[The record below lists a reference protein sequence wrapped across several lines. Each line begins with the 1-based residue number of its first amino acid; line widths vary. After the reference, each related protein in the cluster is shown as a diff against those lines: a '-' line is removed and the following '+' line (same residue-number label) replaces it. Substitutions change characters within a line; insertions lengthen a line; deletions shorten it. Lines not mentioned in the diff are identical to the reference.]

1 MAETAGE
8 ARGLDREDLLAVLV
22 AAVRV
27 RRHERVLGEAA
38 TELRGLAGRD
48 AEGEAD
54 VARADR
60 DGGAEE
66 GAVAATFGREAV
78 EVDLRDDEGQV
89 EAEAFGLAEDDAVL
103 GDEAVAA
110 VDDVGARFAGAGGRV
125 DVGGEAAGG
134 LGLHQ
139 VAAVGGLGEEFV
151 AGREV
156 AEQGGAGEGQRAAG
170 GFDGPEVFAD
180 LDAEHAVRHVGRL
193 EEEVGAEGDFLAE
206 EFDFGDRGDPGGGEP
221 ALLVELPGVGEVGLR
236 DDAEDLAAG
245 ERHGHVEEASVD
257 LQGGSDEGGQAE
269 LRGGLTNLS

>member
-1 MAETAGE
+1 
-8 ARGLDREDLLAVLV
+8 VK
-22 AAVRV
+22 
-27 RRHERVLGEAA
+27 RRRSF
-38 TELRGLAGRD
+38 
-48 AEGEAD
+48 
-54 VARADR
+54 
-60 DGGAEE
+60 GGAEE

-78 EVDLRDDEGQV
+78 EVDLRDDQREV
-89 EAEAFGLAEDDAVL
+89 EAEAFGFAEHDAVL

-110 VDDVGARFAGAGGRV
+110 VDDVGARFTGAGGGV
-125 DVGGEAAGG
+125 HVGGKAAGG

-139 VAAVGGLGEEFV
+139 VTTVGGLGEEFV
-151 AGREV
+151 AGGKV
-156 AEQGGAGEGQRAAG
+156 AEQGGSGEGQRAARG
-170 GFDGPEVFAD
+170 LDGPEVFAD

-193 EEEVGAEGDFLAE
+193 EEEVGAERHFLSE

-245 ERHGHVEEASVD
+245 KRHGHVEEASVD